1 MAQYDL
7 NLRDYWRILRK
18 RKFTV
23 IVTTVMLAVLTFIFA
38 NYQKVD
44 PIYEAVATIKISRK
58 VSESKDF
65 LMFGFDTGDYVETQ
79 AMLIRSFPVM
89 VRSSKQLGMVDP
101 KLSDEAIRN
110 NPELLKTVLALKDQ
124 IETEKE
130 GFTNIVNITAT
141 TEDPVLVQ
149 RMANTVAQSY
159 RQWDFEQKN
168 KQVND
173 ARRFIEQ
180 QLTKV
185 KAELETGEDEIRL
198 YKEQIGSVPVAT
210 QASEDF
216 RALTQTERALAET
229 EDKLKEI
236 GIILKHLQ
244 EEKRLPAQE
253 DMGRPGQSPSPV
265 YQSMKNNLNRHLVER
280 DTLLLEF
287 TDRHPDVKTLT
298 IKIDETIQNM
308 LEQLESEQ
316 NTLRRKKQSLEAN
329 LTEMKERIAGY
340 PEIGLRLARLDRTV
354 KVNAATY
361 AQLQERYQD
370 VLIRTAQ
377 RIYDV
382 IIIRPAVTP
391 SAPTNQ
397 PAVFAITVV
406 GTFLG
411 VLLGG
416 VLAFL
421 FETLDTSIGAI
432 EDVESFLE
440 VPVLGLI
447 PFIEAAEVLKKL
459 QEKVTT
465 PRETDIRGHAML
477 LIHYDPRSNFAES
490 FRALRTNVQ
499 YLHLEKGYKTFLV
512 TSTNP
517 LEGKTC
523 ISANLALTFAQMGK
537 KTLLLD
543 ADLRKPQVHNMFGL
557 DRHMGLTDVL
567 LGNHPWKDTVKS
579 IPDLLLGPFELD
591 EILQTPGMDN
601 LHIITCGTIPTNPAE
616 ILHSDTM
623 NAFIEEVQE
632 AYDYVLIDT
641 PPVIPVSDAAILGAR
656 CDGVIFVYEVGKV
669 GRAALKRAKFLIE
682 NVKGEV
688 VGIVLNKIKAEVS
701 PDFYELGYYRYYHK
715 HSYGYGIGDDE
726 EKRGLFGRLFRRKS
740 SSRS

>member
-1 MAQYDL
+1 
-7 NLRDYWRILRK
+7 
-18 RKFTV
+18 
-23 IVTTVMLAVLTFIFA
+23 
-38 NYQKVD
+38 
-44 PIYEAVATIKISRK
+44 
-58 VSESKDF
+58 
-65 LMFGFDTGDYVETQ
+65 
-79 AMLIRSFPVM
+79 
-89 VRSSKQLGMVDP
+89 
-101 KLSDEAIRN
+101 
-110 NPELLKTVLALKDQ
+110 
-124 IETEKE
+124 
-130 GFTNIVNITAT
+130 
-141 TEDPVLVQ
+141 
-149 RMANTVAQSY
+149 
-159 RQWDFEQKN
+159 
-168 KQVND
+168 
-173 ARRFIEQ
+173 
-180 QLTKV
+180 
-185 KAELETGEDEIRL
+185 
-198 YKEQIGSVPVAT
+198 
-210 QASEDF
+210 
-216 RALTQTERALAET
+216 
-229 EDKLKEI
+229 
-236 GIILKHLQ
+236 
-244 EEKRLPAQE
+244 
-253 DMGRPGQSPSPV
+253 
-265 YQSMKNNLNRHLVER
+265 
-280 DTLLLEF
+280 
-287 TDRHPDVKTLT
+287 
-298 IKIDETIQNM
+298 
-308 LEQLESEQ
+308 
-316 NTLRRKKQSLEAN
+316 
-329 LTEMKERIAGY
+329 
-340 PEIGLRLARLDRTV
+340 
-354 KVNAATY
+354 
-361 AQLQERYQD
+361 
-370 VLIRTAQ
+370 
-377 RIYDV
+377 
-382 IIIRPAVTP
+382 
-391 SAPTNQ
+391 
-397 PAVFAITVV
+397 
-406 GTFLG
+406 
-411 VLLGG
+411 
-416 VLAFL
+416 
-421 FETLDTSIGAI
+421 
-432 EDVESFLE
+432 
-440 VPVLGLI
+440 
-447 PFIEAAEVLKKL
+447 
-459 QEKVTT
+459 
-465 PRETDIRGHAML
+465 ML
-477 LIHYDPRSNFAES
+477 LMHYDPRSNFAES